1 MIADKERLLLKIF
14 HDYYVRNMSQAE
26 IAGRHFVSRQK
37 VQRYLEQG
45 RKENLVEVRVKF
57 PDRMHGQ
64 LESELEDKYGLME
77 VNIAD
82 VDGDNP
88 ALVRRNIAEMASDY
102 FIRVLKSDMTAS
114 IAWSSF
120 VSDML
125 ESAARKVESLREKP
139 RDIHIVLTL
148 GAVAGADPD
157 LQTLDSARRMSGSL
171 AAEIHLLL
179 APGMTTS
186 SDAWRILMDDPQ
198 ISEVVDKARHADA
211 SFFGVGSVD
220 GDSKL
225 INTLKKVMPDFYPKL
240 RELGVVGDLN
250 GHFFDRDGNSIAS
263 ELDER
268 LIGLNLDEIKA
279 LPMTVGITAGAG
291 KYTAFRAALAG
302 KIFKVVI
309 TDYDMARRLMAEK

>member
-26 IAGRHFVSRQK
+26 IANRHFVSRQK

-45 RKENLVEVRVKF
+45 RNENLVEVRVKF
-57 PDRMHGQ
+57 PDRMHGR
-64 LESELEDKYGLME
+64 LESELEDKYGLLE

-82 VDGDNP
+82 VEGDNP

-102 FIRVLKSDMTAS
+102 FIRVLKSGTTVS

-125 ESAARKVESLREKP
+125 ALAARKMKSMREKP
-139 RDIHIVLTL
+139 SDIRIVLTL
-148 GAVAGADPD
+148 GAVVGADPD
-157 LQTLDSARRMSGSL
+157 LQTLDSARRISASL
-171 AAEIHLLL
+171 AAEINLLL
-179 APGMTTS
+179 APSMTTS
-186 SDAWRILMDDPQ
+186 SDAWRVLMGDPQ
-198 ISEVVDKARHADA
+198 ISEVVDMARHADMT
-211 SFFGVGSVD
+211 FFGVGAVD

-225 INTLKKVMPDFYPKL
+225 IHTLKKVMPDFYPKI

-250 GHFFDRDGNSIAS
+250 GHIFDHDGNAIVS

-268 LIGLNLDEIKA
+268 LIGLTLDEIKA
-279 LPMTVGITAGAG
+279 LPMTVGITAGTS
-291 KYTAFRAALAG
+291 KYSALRAALTG
-302 KIFKVVI
+302 KIFKVLI
-309 TDYDMARRLMAEK
+309 TDYDMARRLVAEE